1 MTISDAHGT
10 APDRID
16 TAGNAPGNRADLPG
30 ARHRTYGRSTDGVAG
45 ALEPLVSGLLGG
57 RVPVRVEFWDGS
69 TLGPMESPD
78 TLHVRSAEAIRH
90 LVWAPNELGVGR
102 AYVSGAIDVGGD
114 VWATMAAIRDAA
126 PSIQHA
132 GLGTI
137 PTALG
142 AARRI
147 GAVGRRPP
155 IPPEE
160 ARPSGLR
167 HTKGRDAEAISHH
180 YDVSNDFYEL
190 VLGPSMTYSCA
201 RFPDESNDLT
211 TAQASKHEL
220 ICRKLGL
227 HERSGARL
235 LDVGCGWGSMAIH
248 AAVIH
253 RARVVGVTI
262 SHEQARRARERV
274 EKAGVADLVE
284 IRVQD
289 YRDVAGETFDAIS
302 SIGMAEHVGSANMV
316 RYFETLHAVLAPKGR
331 LLNHAISSVGGS
343 TLSKN
348 SFVYRYVFPDGEL
361 LDVAATL
368 NAMQEAGFEV
378 RDAESLREHYAHTL
392 RAWVG
397 NLERHWERAVA
408 LVGEG
413 RARVWRLYMV
423 GSALGFEG
431 NGLAIH
437 QVLGVATGRDG
448 DSAMP
453 RTRDAWTTRA
463 AR

>member
-1 MTISDAHGT
+1 MTISEEHT
-10 APDRID
+10 TSPDQVD
-16 TAGNAPGNRADLPG
+16 TAAA
-30 ARHRTYGRSTDGVAG
+30 GVAS
-45 ALEPLVSGLLGG
+45 ALAPLVNGLLGG
-57 RVPVRVEFWDGS
+57 PVPVRVEFWDGS
-69 TLGPMESPD
+69 AIGPSDSPGTIHLHSPD
-78 TLHVRSAEAIRH
+78 AVRH
-90 LVWAPNELGVGR
+90 LVWAPNELGLGR
-102 AYVSGAIDVGGD
+102 AYVSGALDVEGD
-114 VWATMAAIRDAA
+114 VWGTMAAVRDAER
-126 PSIQHA
+126 SMQHA
-132 GLGTI
+132 GLSTI
-137 PTALG
+137 PTALA

-155 IPPEE
+155 LPPEE
-160 ARPSGLR
+160 ARPSGVL
-167 HTKGRDAEAISHH
+167 HSKHRDADAISHH
-180 YDVSNDFYEL
+180 YDVGNDFYEL

-201 RFPDESNDLT
+201 RFADDNDDLA

-227 HERSGARL
+227 HERTGARL
-235 LDVGCGWGSMAIH
+235 LDVGCGWGSMAVH
-248 AAVIH
+248 AALNH

-262 SHEQARRARERV
+262 STEQANRARERV
-274 EKAGVADLVE
+274 DAAGVADLVE

-343 TLSKN
+343 KLSKN

-368 NAMQEAGFEV
+368 TAMQEAGFEV
-378 RDAESLREHYAHTL
+378 RDVESLREHYARTL
-392 RAWVG
+392 RVWVD
-397 NLERHWERAVA
+397 NLERNWEQVVA

-413 RARVWRLYMV
+413 RARVWQLYMV

-448 DSAMP
+448 QSAMP
-453 RTRDAWTTRA
+453 RTRDRWVTPTSR
-463 AR
+463 